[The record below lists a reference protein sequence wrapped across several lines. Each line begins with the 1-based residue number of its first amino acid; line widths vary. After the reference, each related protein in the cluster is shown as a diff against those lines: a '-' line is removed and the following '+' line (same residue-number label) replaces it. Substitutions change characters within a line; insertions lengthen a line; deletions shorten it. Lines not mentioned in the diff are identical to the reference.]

1 MPFKHVIIA
10 MSFVSIF
17 SSSLVRQTFRIFEEK
32 LITSCPLSAKWRG
45 FRGKTPSQYL
55 LHTCLFSQFCKFIF
69 YYLVV
74 HLRVNTARKLKLSS
88 AFTCIFLRS
97 FVSLC
102 CHLLYQHANCNCR
115 GRIGHVSS
123 ASIHSQKNKS
133 DFSAWVCYQPATQ
146 QQQRLGARQSRTKL
160 RGSAAGGGG
169 ELGRTYKAEEP
180 HMCGA
185 TPAHTLQNDTPPSAI
200 SSAAG
205 NLEKLKEPR
214 DTPDHNFRKLLWRII
229 IFVFLFLFSQ
239 FLEES

>member
-1 MPFKHVIIA
+1 MHISEIIRVA
-10 MSFVSIF
+10 LLPPAVSTCELQLQVAHRARQFCIHPQ
-17 SSSLVRQTFRIFEEK
+17 SEKQVRLFR
-32 LITSCPLSAKWRG
+32 LGLLSAG
-45 FRGKTPSQYL
+45 DT
-55 LHTCLFSQFCKFIF
+55 T
-69 YYLVV
+69 
-74 HLRVNTARKLKLSS
+74 TA
-88 AFTCIFLRS
+88 
-97 FVSLC
+97 
-102 CHLLYQHANCNCR
+102 
-115 GRIGHVSS
+115 
-123 ASIHSQKNKS
+123 ASGCET
-133 DFSAWVCYQPATQ
+133 A
-146 QQQRLGARQSRTKL
+146 RTKL